1 MEQVATTIEQVTP
14 TQVLIAILGSS
25 LLTTIFTKLFDYFT
39 SAKKTQQILLLSA
52 IEALTDKITR
62 QGYRSQMQTLR
73 LQEAQTQYKKIGGD
87 GYATAIIN
95 EAMALP
101 LKHDLAA

>member
-1 MEQVATTIEQVTP
+1 MEQVTT

-62 QGYRSQMQTLR
+62 HGYRTQMQTLR

-87 GYATAIIN
+87 GYATALIT
-95 EAMALP
+95 EAMATE

>member
-1 MEQVATTIEQVTP
+1 MEQVTTAQII
-14 TQVLIAILGSS
+14 IAILGSS
-25 LLTTIFTKLFDYFT
+25 LLTTVFTKLFDYFT

-62 QGYRSQMQTLR
+62 QGYRTQMQTLR
-73 LQEAQTQYKKIGGD
+73 LQEAQTQYKKLGGD

-95 EAMALP
+95 EAMAASIR
-101 LKHDLAA
+101 HEGD

>member
-1 MEQVATTIEQVTP
+1 MEQVTT

-25 LLTTIFTKLFDYFT
+25 LLTTVFTKLFDYFM

-62 QGYRSQMQTLR
+62 QGYRTQMQTLR
-73 LQEAQTQYKKIGGD
+73 LQEAQTQYKKLGGD

-95 EAMALP
+95 EAMAASIR
-101 LKHDLAA
+101 HEGE

>member
-1 MEQVATTIEQVTP
+1 MEQVTSLQVF
-14 TQVLIAILGSS
+14 LAILGSS
-25 LLTTIFTKLFDYFT
+25 LLTTVFTKLFDYFT

-62 QGYRSQMQTLR
+62 QGYRTQMQTLR

-87 GYATAIIN
+87 GYATALIT
-95 EAMALP
+95 EAMATE

>member
-14 TQVLIAILGSS
+14 AQVLIAILGSS

-73 LQEAQTQYKKIGGD
+73 LQEALTQYKKIGGD

-95 EAMALP
+95 EAMAASIR
-101 LKHDLAA
+101 HEGE

>member
-1 MEQVATTIEQVTP
+1 MEQVTT

-25 LLTTIFTKLFDYFT
+25 LLTTVFTKLFDYFT
-39 SAKKTQQILLLSA
+39 SAKKTQQVLLLSA

-62 QGYRSQMQTLR
+62 QGYRTQMQTLR
-73 LQEAQTQYKKIGGD
+73 LQEAQTQYKKLGGD

-95 EAMALP
+95 EAMAASIR
-101 LKHDLAA
+101 HEGE

>member
-1 MEQVATTIEQVTP
+1 MEQVTT

-25 LLTTIFTKLFDYFT
+25 LLTTVFTKLFDYFT
-39 SAKKTQQILLLSA
+39 SAKKTQQILLLGA
-52 IEALTDKITR
+52 IEALTDRILR
-62 QGYRSQMQTLR
+62 QGFRTQMQTLR

-95 EAMALP
+95 EAMSLS
-101 LKHDLAA
+101 LKHEVE

>member
-1 MEQVATTIEQVTP
+1 MEQVTTP
-14 TQVLIAILGSS
+14 QVLIAILGSS
-25 LLTTIFTKLFDYFT
+25 LLTTVFTKLFDYFT

-62 QGYRSQMQTLR
+62 QGHRTQMQTLR
-73 LQEAQTQYKKIGGD
+73 LQEAQTQYKKLGGD

-95 EAMALP
+95 EAMAASIR
-101 LKHDLAA
+101 HEGE